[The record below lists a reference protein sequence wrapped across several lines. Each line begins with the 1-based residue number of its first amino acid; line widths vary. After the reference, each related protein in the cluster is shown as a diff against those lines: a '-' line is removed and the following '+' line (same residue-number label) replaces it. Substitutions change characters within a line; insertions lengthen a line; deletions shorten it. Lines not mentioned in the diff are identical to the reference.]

1 MKKFILSM
9 MIALVATMLIN
20 IPVSQARQV
29 RFADIG
35 AENFVAK
42 LKQILYSN
50 DFRQHLKNNNTF
62 PTAIYPVLTDVVR
75 DKSFDMP
82 GRGLT
87 AWSCYYGRENSAKE
101 DGQIIFLVDGSGYIF
116 EVLMIN
122 RRESSSAQVGAFVLM
137 AFCSSMNLT
146 GNEASTLVKNGNV
159 WSSRNNRMYTTSAKY
174 TKYETWSS
182 FQAFDS

>member
-1 MKKFILSM
+1 MKKFVLSM

-29 RFADIG
+29 RFADVG
-35 AENFVAK
+35 AENFVAQ

-50 DFRQHLKNNNTF
+50 DFRQYLKNDNTF

-87 AWSCYYGRENSAKE
+87 AWSCYYGRENSVKE

-116 EVLMIN
+116 EVLMIH
-122 RRESSSAQVGAFVLM
+122 RRESSSAQVGSAICTAFFM
-137 AFCSSMNLT
+137 SMNLT
-146 GNEASTLVKNGNV
+146 SNETSTLVKNGNV
-159 WSSRNNRMYTTSAKY
+159 WSSRNNRMYSTAAQYKE
-174 TKYETWSS
+174 YETLML
-182 FQAFDS
+182 FRAFDS